1 MRSKNSLFG
10 GVRNLSRSRPSRP
23 NRGGLGSV
31 STMRVWINGRL
42 LDRSDE
48 PAVSVL
54 DHGITVGDGVFE
66 TAQIVD
72 GQAFAL
78 TRHLD
83 RLTTSALGLG
93 LAPPDTEAVRA
104 GAKAVIEAQEIPY
117 GALRITV
124 TAGIGPLGSARLDS
138 EQTVIVAAQPIKRP
152 GPTTAIVTVPWPR
165 NERGVLSG
173 LKTTSYAENAL
184 LVSRARAEGATE
196 AVMPNTVGE
205 LCEGTGSN
213 VFYVLDGTLVTP
225 TLASGC
231 LAGITRALV
240 TEWCDVVE
248 RDDTID
254 VLHTADEVFLTSSTR
269 AVLPVH
275 AVDHR
280 SLDAPGPITRDVLE
294 TWERRVKDDV
304 DP

>member
-1 MRSKNSLFG
+1 MRA
-10 GVRNLSRSRPSRP
+10 
-23 NRGGLGSV
+23 
-31 STMRVWINGRL
+31 WINGRL
-42 LDRSDE
+42 LDRLDE
-48 PAVSVL
+48 PAVTVL

-66 TAQIVD
+66 TVQIVN
-72 GQAFAL
+72 GQPFAMS
-78 TRHLD
+78 RHLD
-83 RLTTSALGLG
+83 RLTVSATGIG
-93 LAPPDTEAVRA
+93 LAAPDLDAIRA
-104 GAKAVIEAQEIPY
+104 GAKAVIAGQEIPY
-117 GALRITV
+117 GSLRITV
-124 TAGIGPLGSARLDS
+124 TAGIGPLGSGRFDG
-138 EQTVIVAAQPIKRP
+138 EQTLIVAAQSIERP
-152 GPTTAIVTVPWPR
+152 GPTTEVVTVPWPR
-165 NERGVLSG
+165 NERGALAG

-184 LVSRARAEGATE
+184 LLSRAKAEGATE
-196 AVMPNTVGE
+196 AVLPNTVGE

-213 VFYVLDGTLVTP
+213 VFYVRDGTLVTP

-254 VLHTADEVFLTSSTR
+254 VLLTAEEVFLTSSTR

-280 SLDAPGPITRDVLE
+280 KIGAPGPVTREVLA

>member
-1 MRSKNSLFG
+1 MRA
-10 GVRNLSRSRPSRP
+10 
-23 NRGGLGSV
+23 
-31 STMRVWINGRL
+31 WINGQILERT
-42 LDRSDE
+42 DE

-54 DHGITVGDGVFE
+54 DHGITVGDGAFE
-66 TAQIVD
+66 TVQIVD
-72 GQAFAL
+72 GEPFAL

-83 RLTTSALGLG
+83 RLRLSATGIG
-93 LAPPDTEAVRA
+93 LAAPDNDAIRA
-104 GAKAVIEAQEIPY
+104 GAKAVIAGQDLAY
-117 GALRITV
+117 GLLRITV
-124 TAGIGPLGSARLDS
+124 TAGIGPLGSGRFDG
-138 EQTVIVAAQPIKRP
+138 EQTVIVAAQPVVRP

-165 NERGVLSG
+165 NERGALAG

-184 LVSRARAEGATE
+184 LLSRAKAEGASE
-196 AVMPNTVGE
+196 AIMPNIMGE

-213 VFYVLDGTLVTP
+213 VFYVRDGTLYTP

-240 TEWCDVVE
+240 TEWCPVVE

-254 VLHTADEVFLTSSTR
+254 VLLAAEEVFVTSSIR

-275 AVDHR
+275 AVDQR
-280 SLDAPGPITRDVLE
+280 PIEAPGPITREVLE
-294 TWERRVKDDV
+294 TWERKVAEDL